1 MTAPDTAA
9 PGKTAPTE
17 YPEGY
22 PKLFWVGLVIGWIVI
37 GFGVVGLFANADA
50 TMNTNPSGWATLLVK
65 ANVVHDFVLLP
76 FVFGVGY
83 VVARVV
89 PARVRAPVQAGLI
102 CSGAVTLFAYP
113 FVRGYG
119 RNESNPTILPQNYGR
134 GLLIVLAVVWIVV
147 AGLVA
152 LRLWKPRA
160 GSEA

>member
-1 MTAPDTAA
+1 MSAPEKA
-9 PGKTAPTE
+9 APTE

-22 PKLFWVGLVIGWIVI
+22 PKSFWVGLVIGWVVI
-37 GFGVVGLFANADA
+37 GFGLVGLFANAHA
-50 TMNTNPSGWATLLVK
+50 AMGTNPSGWATLLLK
-65 ANVVHDFVLLP
+65 ANLVHDFVLLP
-76 FVFGVGY
+76 IIFGIGF

-102 CSGAVTLFAYP
+102 CSGTVTLFAYP

-119 RNESNPTILPQNYGR
+119 RNESNPTILPQDYGR

-160 GSEA
+160 DSSTA